1 MTTSA
6 GMTDKL
12 VVSNLAWTTDE
23 HELGAHLGSAG
34 QVVSVEIQRHA
45 DTGRSK
51 GWA

>member
-1 MTTSA
+1 MATA
-6 GMTDKL
+6 GLTDKV

-23 HELGAHLGSAG
+23 HELGAVLGQAG
-34 QVVSVEIQRHA
+34 TVSSVEIQRHA